1 MIVAGV
7 DDGYF
12 PPSYKEVRG
21 TRTVLASVSFH
32 GRKPVRAVLEPV
44 TVDGRDGTEACIRG
58 LERLGDMDY
67 VMLDSVIVAGFNIVD
82 PWVVNEVL
90 GVPVIVF
97 FRHPL
102 NLDRIWAALRKHF
115 SDAEERYSVIEKA
128 FTSSRLLPSPWGA
141 KHVLPVGTDLVSA
154 ADVVRYY
161 QVTSPIP
168 LPIYAADA
176 VASGVTRSGPLL
188 RVLNQPS

>member
-21 TRTVLASVSFH
+21 SRTVLAAVSF
-32 GRKPVRAVLEPV
+32 RCLQPLRAVLEPV
-44 TVDGRDGTEACIRG
+44 TVDGRDGTVACVKA
-58 LERLGDMDY
+58 LERLGDVDY
-67 VMLDSVIVAGFNIVD
+67 VMLDSVIVAGFNVVD
-82 PWVVNEVL
+82 PWRVNELL

-102 NLDRIWAALRKHF
+102 NLERIWAALVKHF

-128 FTSSRLLPSPWGA
+128 FTSSHPLPSPWGS
-141 KHVLPVGTDLVSA
+141 KHVLAVGTDLASA

-188 RVLNQPS
+188 RVLNQSS

>member
-12 PPSYKEVRG
+12 PPFYKDVKG
-21 TRTVLASVSFH
+21 SQTILAAVSFH
-32 GRKPVRAVLEPV
+32 QRQPIRAALEPI
-44 TVDGRDGTEACIRG
+44 TVDGRDGTEACAKA
-58 LERLGDMDY
+58 LERLGDLDY
-67 VMLDSVIVAGFNIVD
+67 VMLDSVIAAGFNIID
-82 PWVVNEVL
+82 PWEVNEVL

-102 NLDRIWAALRKHF
+102 SLERIWAALEKHF
-115 SDAEERYSVIEKA
+115 SDASERYSVIEKA
-128 FTSSRLLPSPWGA
+128 FLSSRPLPSPWGT
-141 KHVLPVGTDLVSA
+141 KLVLSVGTELANA

-188 RVLNQPS
+188 RVLNQSS

>member
-12 PPSYKEVRG
+12 PPSYKGVRG
-21 TRTVLASVSFH
+21 YRTVLATVSFR
-32 GRKPVRAVLEPV
+32 GYQPMRAVLEPV
-44 TVDGRDGTEACIRG
+44 TVDGRDGTEACVRA
-58 LERLGDMDY
+58 LRRLGDVDY
-67 VMLDSVIVAGFNIVD
+67 VMLDSVIVAGFNVVD
-82 PWVVNEVL
+82 PWEVNEAL

-102 NLDRIWAALRKHF
+102 NLERIWAALEKHF
-115 SDAEERYSVIEKA
+115 SDAVERYSVIEKV
-128 FTSSRLLPSPWGA
+128 FTLSRPLPSEWGV
-141 KHVLPVGTDLVSA
+141 KHVFPVGTDLVSA

-176 VASGVTRSGPLL
+176 VASGVTRTGPLL
-188 RVLNQPS
+188 RVLNQSS

>member
-12 PPSYKEVRG
+12 PPFYKEVKG
-21 TRTVLASVSFH
+21 SRTVLAAVSFH
-32 GRKPVRAVLEPV
+32 RRQPIRAVLEPI
-44 TVDGRDGTEACIRG
+44 TVDGRDGTEACVRA
-58 LERLGDMDY
+58 LERLNEVDY
-67 VMLDSVIVAGFNIVD
+67 VMLDSVVVAGFNVID
-82 PWVVNEVL
+82 PWEVNEVL
-90 GVPVIVF
+90 GIPVIVF

-102 NLDRIWAALRKHF
+102 NLGRIRAALEKHF
-115 SDAEERYSVIEKA
+115 SDASERYSVIEKA
-128 FTSSRLLPSPWGA
+128 FLSSYPLPSPWGT
-141 KHVLPVGTDLVSA
+141 KHVLFVGTELVNV
-154 ADVVRYY
+154 ADIVKYY

>member
-21 TRTVLASVSFH
+21 SRTILAAVSFT
-32 GRKPVRAVLEPV
+32 GRLPVKVVLEPL
-44 TVDGRDGTEACIRG
+44 TVDGRDGTEACMKAVS
-58 LERLGDMDY
+58 RLGEVDY
-67 VMLDSVIVAGFNIVD
+67 VMLDSVIVAGFNVMD
-82 PWVVNEVL
+82 PWVINEVL
-90 GVPVIVF
+90 GVPVVVF

-102 NLDRIWAALRKHF
+102 NLERIWSALEKHF
-115 SDAEERYSVIEKA
+115 SDAEERYSVIERA
-128 FTSSRLLPSPWGA
+128 FLSSHSLPSPWGT
-141 KHVLPVGTDLVSA
+141 KHVLPVGTDLDNA
-154 ADVVRYY
+154 AEVIRYY

-188 RVLNQPS
+188 GVLNRSS

>member
-12 PPSYKEVRG
+12 PPSYKEVKG
-21 TRTVLASVSFH
+21 SRTVLAAVSFRGH
-32 GRKPVRAVLEPV
+32 LPLRAVLEPV
-44 TVDGRDGTEACIRG
+44 TVDGRDGTEACVKA
-58 LERLGDMDY
+58 LERLGELDY
-67 VMLDSVIVAGFNIVD
+67 VMLDSVIVAGFNVID
-82 PWVVNEVL
+82 PWEVNELL

-102 NLDRIWAALRKHF
+102 NLKRIWAALEKHF
-115 SDAEERYSVIEKA
+115 SDAKERYSVIEKA
-128 FTSSRLLPSPWGA
+128 FLSSHPLPSQWGV
-141 KHVLPVGTDLVSA
+141 KHVLPVGMDLVGA

-161 QVTSPIP
+161 QTTSPIP

-176 VASGVTRSGPLL
+176 VASGVTKTGPLL
-188 RVLNQPS
+188 RVLNRPS

>member
-1 MIVAGV
+1 LIVAGV

-21 TRTVLASVSFH
+21 SRTVLAAVSFH
-32 GRKPVRAVLEPV
+32 GHQPMRAVLEPV
-44 TVDGRDGTEACIRG
+44 TVDGKDGTEVCVRA

-82 PWVVNEVL
+82 PWEVNEAL

-102 NLDRIWAALRKHF
+102 NLERIWAALEKHF
-115 SDAEERYSVIEKA
+115 SDAKERYLVIKKA
-128 FTSSRLLPSPWGA
+128 FTSSRPLPSPWGA

-154 ADVVRYY
+154 ADVMRYY

-188 RVLNQPS
+188 RALNQPS

>member
-12 PPSYKEVRG
+12 PPSYKDVRG
-21 TRTVLASVSFH
+21 SRTVLAAVSFH
-32 GRKPVRAVLEPV
+32 GHQPMRAALEPV
-44 TVDGRDGTEACIRG
+44 TVDGRDGTEACVRAIK
-58 LERLGDMDY
+58 RLGDVDY
-67 VMLDSVIVAGFNIVD
+67 VMLDSVIVAGFNVMD
-82 PWVVNEVL
+82 PWEVSEAL

-102 NLDRIWAALRKHF
+102 SLERIWAALEKHF
-115 SDAEERYSVIEKA
+115 SDAGERYSVIERA
-128 FTSSRLLPSPWGA
+128 FLSSHPLPSPWGS
-141 KHVLPVGTDLVSA
+141 KHVLPVGTDLVNA

-188 RVLNQPS
+188 KVLNQAP